1 MSETCMTSRSAATRG
16 MTFLPVVVAAATMA
30 SYGPASAATSAA
42 VGSASMWSK
51 RASSASKAF
60 STPSSLA
67 AASATPRAFE
77 PATRTWTDPPNA
89 LAAVSALAVTSFK
102 DPWSCS
108 AIKSVVMV
116 NPANPMR
123 ASSKDARLDLQLL
136 DQFGHRADFHAS
148 LAPAGLGGLE
158 HLEPGRNMDA
168 QRLGRGLGQ
177 RLLFG
182 LHDVGQA
189 GVARLVEA

>member
-1 MSETCMTSRSAATRG
+1 
-16 MTFLPVVVAAATMA
+16 
-30 SYGPASAATSAA
+30 
-42 VGSASMWSK
+42 MWSK

-67 AASATPRAFE
+67 APSATPRAFE
-77 PATRTWTDPPNA
+77 PATRTWTDPPN
-89 LAAVSALAVTSFK
+89 ALAVTSFK

-136 DQFGHRADFHAS
+136 HESRHRADFHAR
-148 LAPAGLGGLE
+148 LAPAGLGGFE
-158 HLEPGRNMDA
+158 HLEPGRDIDA
-168 QRLGRGLGQ
+168 QRLRRGLIE
-177 RLLFG
+177 RLLFR
-182 LHDVGQA
+182 LHDIG
-189 GVARLVEA
+189 